1 MSHKKILHLV
11 FTLMI
16 CSITGAQP
24 LWAATEIAPEE
35 VFLPVEGTVVFVGDG
50 DTLTVRLDGHEKG
63 TIIRLYGID
72 CPELK
77 QLWGREA
84 RDFTAKLVQD
94 KRVVLEATE
103 RGKYG
108 RLIAL
113 VVLPDGRCLNE
124 ELVKA
129 GLAWFHHPPVFL
141 TLPDDEEKH
150 QLHTFAKQM
159 LEAKTKK
166 IGLWQGQFPLPP
178 WTHRR
183 RKSHGRTTV
192 FATLRG
198 TCYHSKGCPTLQSG
212 ADALSRK
219 VAKARGLRPCQT
231 CKPDVK
237 KGNAP

>member
-1 MSHKKILHLV
+1 MSLKQYLHLCYALV
-11 FTLMI
+11 FCL
-16 CSITGAQP
+16 ITGAIP
-24 LWAATEIAPEE
+24 LSAATEIQPED

-63 TIIRLYGID
+63 SIIRLYGVD
-72 CPELK
+72 APELK

-84 RDFTAKLVQD
+84 RDFTAQLTQD
-94 KRVVLEATE
+94 QRVVLEIAE
-103 RGKYG
+103 KGKYG

-141 TLPDDEEKH
+141 TLPDDKKKD
-150 QLHTFAKQM
+150 QLHIFAKQM
-159 LEAKTKK
+159 LEAKTEKK
-166 IGLWQGQFPLPP
+166 GLWRGKFPLPP

-198 TCYHSKGCPTLQSG
+198 ACYHAKGCPVLKNG
-212 ADALSRK
+212 ADALSLK
-219 VAKARGLRPCQT
+219 VAKARGLRPCLI
-231 CKPDVK
+231 CIPAAK
-237 KGNAP
+237 KGTAP